1 MCIRDRSPA
10 SAIFPYRKAGPDP
23 KRKPR
28 TYELRRTTN
37 RGPEKRPINEEY
49 KEYLQMIPDPENGE
63 TSSKS
68 NPARRFLSPFT
79 EDRIRSGQVWLAPHL
94 SLSLQKIE
102 YASENC
108 EQAPIFFRLSLSL
121 QKTGGCSEILEN
133 KFSRFRRA
141 FTIFAPETKTIQT
154 YGVQFQRDRSLSLIH
169 I

>member
-1 MCIRDRSPA
+1 
-10 SAIFPYRKAGPDP
+10 
-23 KRKPR
+23 
-28 TYELRRTTN
+28 
-37 RGPEKRPINEEY
+37 
-49 KEYLQMIPDPENGE
+49 MIPDPENGE

-154 YGVQFQRDRSLSLIH
+154 YGVQFQRDRSQVAAPLAGRGNLSRGSRSHTSQILRARHVPQIGRAH
-169 I
+169 V

>member
-1 MCIRDRSPA
+1 
-10 SAIFPYRKAGPDP
+10 
-23 KRKPR
+23 
-28 TYELRRTTN
+28 
-37 RGPEKRPINEEY
+37 
-49 KEYLQMIPDPENGE
+49 MIPDPENGE

-102 YASENC
+102 YVSENC

-154 YGVQFQRDRSLSLIH
+154 YGVQFQGDRAQVAAPLAGK
-169 I
+169 